1 VAAEYIRG
9 AGRRRDASNS
19 SLEIAAKHISGP
31 DADQRT
37 ATARRPTLDGPIIID
52 RWWKNRAHDAL
63 YVRLA
68 PYEGQSLLDIRVWI
82 TGSDGITKPTKG
94 LSCRVKHLPRLHA
107 ALTLALAKA
116 RELGLLDDD
125 DSGGK
130 S

>member
-1 VAAEYIRG
+1 MNWKG
-9 AGRRRDASNS
+9 ANDRRRMSRHGTEPIKGSGVAQSTDQARKTKRKASP
-19 SLEIAAKHISGP
+19 LTE
-31 DADQRT
+31 
-37 ATARRPTLDGPIIID
+37 PIIID

-107 ALTLALAKA
+107 ALTKALAKA
-116 RELGLLDDD
+116 KSLGLLDDD
-125 DSGGK
+125 GAGE
-130 S
+130 